1 MVGPVEFCKFN
12 DSPNSC
18 DLFNFPVLGTSS
30 LYLRENVSM
39 HWQSL
44 LKRFKGYFM
53 KIILIYLQ
61 DYFIAIQLNFSCQRM
76 KVEL

>member
-1 MVGPVEFCKFN
+1 MGGPVEFCKFN

-39 HWQSL
+39 QWQS
-44 LKRFKGYFM
+44 
-53 KIILIYLQ
+53 
-61 DYFIAIQLNFSCQRM
+61 
-76 KVEL
+76 

>member
-18 DLFNFPVLGTSS
+18 DLFNFPVLETSS

-39 HWQSL
+39 QWQS
-44 LKRFKGYFM
+44 
-53 KIILIYLQ
+53 
-61 DYFIAIQLNFSCQRM
+61 
-76 KVEL
+76 